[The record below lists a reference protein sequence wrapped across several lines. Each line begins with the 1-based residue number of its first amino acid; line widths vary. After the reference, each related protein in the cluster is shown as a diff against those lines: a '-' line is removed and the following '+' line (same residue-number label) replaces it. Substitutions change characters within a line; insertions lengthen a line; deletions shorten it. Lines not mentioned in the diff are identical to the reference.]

1 MKELIAA
8 AQILIKCETHERWVG
23 NTKYLKALYF
33 IFTLFFLLIRP
44 FSHISKREHFKEK
57 YYIFSF
63 FT

>member
-44 FSHISKREHFKEK
+44 SSHISKREHFKEK
-57 YYIFSF
+57 
-63 FT
+63 